1 MSGSPKLHR
10 AKSTLSHVDKHSHLY
25 LLPIILLII
34 YFILSSTVAI
44 FSKRVTL
51 LNLTNATRSQT
62 IVSYPFFS
70 RQINPYLSAESAV
83 VMDRDSYAVLYEKNS
98 QTRFSMASTTKVM
111 TALTALDYYKDSDIL
126 TARRSEVE
134 GVNVGLRIGERMSF
148 RDALYAMLLPS
159 GNDVAYLFADNYPGG
174 KTEFLKA
181 MNEKAK
187 SLHLENTHYEDP
199 AGLNDDG
206 NYTTARDLARLGMAA
221 SDNAELAK
229 VMGSKSQFVTD
240 VTKSHKFNLTN
251 LNKLLGLYGVVGG
264 KTGFTEGA
272 EGVLMTIADIKERR
286 YIVVV
291 MRSEDRFLDTQQ
303 LLLPLQNSV
312 VEFSPG
318 V

>member
-1 MSGSPKLHR
+1 M
-10 AKSTLSHVDKHSHLY
+10 DK
-25 LLPIILLII
+25 
-34 YFILSSTVAI
+34 
-44 FSKRVTL
+44 
-51 LNLTNATRSQT
+51 
-62 IVSYPFFS
+62 
-70 RQINPYLSAESAV
+70 
-83 VMDRDSYAVLYEKNS
+83 DSYAVLFEKNS

-111 TALTALDYYKDSDIL
+111 TALTALDYYKDTDIL

-134 GVNVGLRIGERMSF
+134 GVNVGLKIGERMYF
-148 RDALYAMLLPS
+148 NDALYAMLLPS

-174 KTEFLKA
+174 KAEFLKA
-181 MNEKAK
+181 MNEKAR

-221 SDNAELAK
+221 SANPVLAK
-229 VMGSKSQFVTD
+229 VMGSKFQFVTD
-240 VTKSHKFNLTN
+240 VSKSHKFNLTN
-251 LNKLLGLYGVVGG
+251 LNKLLGSYGVIGG

-272 EGVLMTIADIKERR
+272 EGVLMTIADIKGRK

-303 LLLPLQNSV
+303 LLMPLQESV
-312 VEFSPG
+312 VEFTPG